1 MAVSKRPISA
11 RQAAA
16 MGMLSPAK
24 GLAALA
30 GLLKPVTLGQLIGSV
45 GGAPLAFWDLLFSR
59 TPQRPRVFEAVWP
72 VPVVADLQARTDTLS
87 SARCATHC
95 FKPSHMCI
103 CFYYEIVKY
112 RSFPDSLLN
121 FIVCS
126 VKQRAVPAA
135 YHKRQPLYTSCALQ
149 VTERGPAMNLPVASR
164 DMLAQPEMTL
174 LNSASNTEL
183 EAAILQLVQ
192 DVLGVEVAI
201 DQPLAAQGLDSLAA
215 IEIRQKLQVVG

>member
-30 GLLKPVTLGQLIGSV
+30 GLLNMVTIGRLIGSV
-45 GGAPLAFWDLLFSR
+45 GSAPLAFWDLLFSR
-59 TPQRPRVFEAVWP
+59 APQRPRVFEAVWP
-72 VPVVADLQARTDTLS
+72 VPVLADLQARTDTIS
-87 SARCATHC
+87 SARCMPHIASSLVTCAC
-95 FKPSHMCI
+95 FC
-103 CFYYEIVKY
+103 YDIVYDK
-112 RSFPDSLLN
+112 SFSDSLLN
-121 FIVCS
+121 SIFSS
-126 VKQRAVPAA
+126 VKQRAIPAA
-135 YHKRQPLYTSCALQ
+135 NHKRQLLYISCALQ
-149 VTERGPAMNLPVASR
+149 VTGRGPAMNLPVASR
-164 DMLAQPEMTL
+164 DMLARPEKTL

-192 DVLGVEVAI
+192 DVLGVQVAI